1 MISFD
6 FFAALFTPDDYREL
20 QQSIQFSMPGSQL
33 IAANDIATGIPG
45 VICIIAGVHSLSTA
59 AFTGA
64 AAHFKSNYVAV
75 VAGKSCPKVHFS
87 AMNRMAQVLESTD
100 AAMVYAGYYEDRNG
114 ELNPHP
120 VIPYQQ
126 GSLREGFDF
135 GVVQLFRRSLFEKWL
150 KSAQNLIYSG
160 LYDLVLFASRNG
172 EVCHIPEL
180 LFTCT
185 PSDLRASG
193 ERQFDYVRR
202 EARQMQ
208 LEYEEV
214 CTRHLHA
221 IGAAIEPPVRTV
233 SHDDP
238 FKCEATVVIPVRNRV
253 STIADAVSSVLQ
265 QKTDFRFNLIVVD
278 NHSTDGTTELLRSM
292 KGEFVHYI
300 PAVKG
305 LGIGGCWNEAL
316 YHPLCGQFIVQL
328 DSDDLYNSPHTL
340 QRIVDVFRDENCA
353 MVIGSYQM
361 VDMQLNEIPP
371 GIIDHREWSDA
382 NGANNALRINGLG
395 APRAFWVPA
404 LREIGFP
411 DTSYGEDYAVVIR
424 MAAEYKVGRIYEPVY
439 LCRRW
444 EGNSDAKLDVAKENS
459 HNYYK
464 DWLRTVEL
472 KRRIEKNKAL

>member
-1 MISFD
+1 MVSFD
-6 FFAALFTPDDYREL
+6 FFAALFTPDDYRVLE
-20 QQSIQFSMPGSQL
+20 QSIRFGLPGSQL
-33 IAANDIATGIPG
+33 ISADAAAVNAEG
-45 VICIIAGVHSLSTA
+45 VICADNCVHPLSTT
-59 AFTGA
+59 AFKNFAT
-64 AAHFKSNYVAV
+64 KCKNSYVAV
-75 VAGKSCPKVHFS
+75 VVGKSQPQVTLS
-87 AMNRMAQVLESTD
+87 AMNRMAQVMESTA
-100 AAMVYAGYYEDRNG
+100 AAMVYAGYYENRNG
-114 ELNPHP
+114 EANPHP

-135 GVVQLFRRSLFEKWL
+135 GVVQLFRRPLFDRWL
-150 KSAQNLIYSG
+150 QSAPGLTYSG
-160 LYDLVLFASRNG
+160 LYDLILFASRNG
-172 EVCHIPEL
+172 EICHIPEL
-180 LFTCT
+180 LFSCT

-193 ERQFDYVRR
+193 ERQFDYVRS

-208 LEYEEV
+208 MEYEEV
-214 CTRHLHA
+214 CTRHLQA
-221 IGAAIEPPVRTV
+221 IGAAIEPPAYTI
-233 SHDDP
+233 SHDDQ
-238 FKCEATVVIPVRNRV
+238 FNCEATVVIPVRNRV

-265 QKTDFRFNLIVVD
+265 QETDFRFNLIVVD

-292 KGEFVHYI
+292 KGEFVHHI
-300 PAVKG
+300 PDVKG
-305 LGIGGCWNEAL
+305 LGIVGCWNEAL

-340 QRIVDVFRDENCA
+340 QRIVDVFRAEKCA
-353 MVIGSYQM
+353 MVIGSYRM

-371 GIIDHREWSDA
+371 GIIDHKEWSDA

-404 LREIGFP
+404 LRKIGFP

-424 MAAEYKVGRIYEPVY
+424 MAAEYKVGRIYEPLY

-444 EGNSDAKLDVAKENS
+444 EGNSDAKLDIAKENS
-459 HNYYK
+459 HNHYK